1 VLYYVTMHMRIWTYA
16 FVFCLRKKKLSEN
29 RTNRYVTVKRIF
41 SAILMWSW
49 PQERTN
55 LPVSSR
61 IWNFGWTT
69 QPFSWNGKKG
79 QGLPQLFPC
88 VKRLCFSLFLLMRL
102 MWTSFFL
109 DRESYNSKQKKKF
122 DDRGATTPGFTN
134 TWCFE
139 RRRSGQI
146 CYKWLLPKHENHR
159 SLVKTIF
166 IGVSYF
172 SKDALHSKLF

>member
-1 VLYYVTMHMRIWTYA
+1 MLYYVTMHMRIWTYA

-109 DRESYNSKQKKKF
+109 DRESYNSKQKK
-122 DDRGATTPGFTN
+122 
-134 TWCFE
+134 
-139 RRRSGQI
+139 
-146 CYKWLLPKHENHR
+146 
-159 SLVKTIF
+159 SLM
-166 IGVSYF
+166 IGVQLLQGSQILDV
-172 SKDALHSKLF
+172 SKEEDPAKFAINDFYRSMKIIGH